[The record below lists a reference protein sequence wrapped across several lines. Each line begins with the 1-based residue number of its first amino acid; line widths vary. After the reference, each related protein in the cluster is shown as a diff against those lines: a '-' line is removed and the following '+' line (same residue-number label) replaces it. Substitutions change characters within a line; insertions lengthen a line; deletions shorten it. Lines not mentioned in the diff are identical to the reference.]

1 MRVPDGTLRYNE
13 TWDIS
18 RDLVDITISEVA
30 DVEAGVDWIEVNKN
44 QMPTRQILVCKAFL
58 FDPC

>member
-1 MRVPDGTLRYNE
+1 MRYNE

-30 DVEAGVDWIEVNKN
+30 DVEVGVGWIEVNQS
-44 QMPTRQILVCKAFL
+44 QMPRRQILVCKAFL
-58 FDPC
+58 FDSC